1 MCKHRISIFFAE
13 ILHGTLEYE
22 STQTVKV
29 PEGSESEGGKW
40 IALTPSRWSLSDKIY
55 TVLDEPINII
65 KNLVQLAW
73 FQ

>member
-40 IALTPSRWSLSDKIY
+40 ITLILNAKATDLKEEELKLLGTL
-55 TVLDEPINII
+55 L
-65 KNLVQLAW
+65 KN
-73 FQ
+73 

>member
-40 IALTPSRWSLSDKIY
+40 IALTYIVCKFFEIFDLSIDM
-55 TVLDEPINII
+55 
-65 KNLVQLAW
+65 
-73 FQ
+73 